1 MSIPTEG
8 IKSLNPHDYFFPEAN
23 AIGGGEIRK
32 MPSSGGMTNKR
43 SEYIK
48 SLEEDIRLSDE
59 AERELRKQVEML
71 EQEVDRQGMI
81 IDALIKAIKVIERG

>member
-1 MSIPTEG
+1 MSIPTDILKG
-8 IKSLNPHDYFFPEAN
+8 IETLSLHSLHPININ
-23 AIGGGEIRK
+23 
-32 MPSSGGMTNKR
+32 
-43 SEYIK
+43 SEYVR